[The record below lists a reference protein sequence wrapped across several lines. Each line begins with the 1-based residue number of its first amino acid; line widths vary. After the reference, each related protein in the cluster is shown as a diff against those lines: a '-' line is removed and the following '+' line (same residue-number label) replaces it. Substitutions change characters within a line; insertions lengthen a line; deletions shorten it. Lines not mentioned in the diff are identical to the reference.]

1 MNLELKHVEK
11 ALADGQFVETDEGL
25 LVPHKGVVVRG
36 KYTDYINGEKV
47 GETFNLVPAEG
58 IAYFLNTGMKGG
70 AAITSWYLALFSA
83 NVTPAANWTAAN
95 FVANATEITSAAQG
109 YSQASRVPWTGG
121 AVAAGKV
128 GNAAAPA
135 RFTIVCTTTIN
146 VAGAALLSAMNDAS
160 RALGLGPARPEAS
173 ITTTG
178 HHLLLRPV
186 PGHRLQRPDRHF
198 RAFAPQ

>member
-70 AAITSWYLALFSA
+70 TAITSWYLALFSA
-83 NVTPAANWTAAN
+83 NVSPAANWTAAN
-95 FVANATEITSAAQG
+95 FVANATEVVSGTEG
-109 YSQASRVPWTGG
+109 YSQATRVAWTGG
-121 AVAAGKV
+121 SVSGGKV
-128 GNAAAPA
+128 GNAASPA
-135 RFTIVCTTTIN
+135 RFTIVCTSTLN
-146 VAGAALLSAMNDAS
+146 VAGAALLSASAKGAVTGTLAS
-160 RALGLGPARPEAS
+160 ATRYTNVRTLGNGDQYDLVYELELIDS
-173 ITTTG
+173 
-178 HHLLLRPV
+178 
-186 PGHRLQRPDRHF
+186 
-198 RAFAPQ
+198 